1 MLTAKLFKES
11 FSGIRER
18 LKWKSTNTNMIGE
31 RLGKESKIVAEE
43 TSLETI
49 ELSNRGRSA
58 LFNLKD
64 TYVIRFYK
72 PFMLLMSHLIEKG
85 ISTNIFV
92 FYSCLITWYFSF
104 ESNRVCLYKTS
115 WRIKHIIVLDPDMFL
130 FMELK
135 VWKAH
140 LYFIME
146 QYRKFLSL
154 GNITEVYISALGRWF
169 RKNINIY
176 QTPCDIISRAITNII
191 LNPHEIIIR
200 F

>member
-1 MLTAKLFKES
+1 
-11 FSGIRER
+11 
-18 LKWKSTNTNMIGE
+18 MIGE

-72 PFMLLMSHLIEKG
+72 LFMLLMSHLIEKG